1 MREVSKSKIT
11 LGIEIDDRRKKIS
24 LLHEALEKE
33 NARHNQQVEEINN
46 HFEQELKQQSDNREI
61 TKARVVHECSQLLEE
76 KKIIVA
82 EINAICEEKKVIR
95 IQLSPRHRSYLQH

>member
-24 LLHEALEKE
+24 LLNEALEKE
-33 NARHNQQVEEINN
+33 NARHNQQIEEINN
-46 HFEQELKQQSDNREI
+46 HFQQELKQQSDTREI

-76 KKIIVA
+76 KKMIVA
-82 EINAICEEKKVIR
+82 EINAICEEKKVNR
-95 IQLSPRHRSYLQH
+95 IQLSPRLQSYLHH